1 MLCACDFFAEQL
13 QGVFR
18 NNVITFSSCPR
29 FIDLKDDTCL
39 KDKLE
44 IMLSYSE
51 VANTNIEA
59 VFDLILEM
67 AKSNDVPANEIPKQV
82 LVISDMEFDS
92 ARFSKISVHRRCHQ
106 RARRIIASVD

>member
-1 MLCACDFFAEQL
+1 MVADGSASMYSEVDGSSSVLAIEICYALAIYFAEQL

-67 AKSNDVPANEIPKQV
+67 TK
-82 LVISDMEFDS
+82 
-92 ARFSKISVHRRCHQ
+92 RH
-106 RARRIIASVD
+106 